1 MEYQALS
8 HARLQRLISFTI
20 LAQKITEPGR
30 TKISNNLISELK
42 DSRLFLMAAL
52 GDELIGKIAANKLLI
67 LDELI
72 PYCNVVN
79 EGNTQAARLHFEK
92 AALIHE
98 AGDRM
103 MTAIYD
109 GKEVDDIEF

>member
-20 LAQKITEPGR
+20 LSQKITEPGR
-30 TKISNNLISELK
+30 TKISNKLISELK
-42 DSRLFLMAAL
+42 DSRLFLTAAL
-52 GDELIGKIAANKLLI
+52 GDKLIGKIAANKLLI

-72 PYCNVVN
+72 PYCNAVN

-92 AALIHE
+92 AQSIHE
-98 AGDRM
+98 EGDRYM
-103 MTAIYD
+103 D
-109 GKEVDDIEF
+109 GLEVNDNGI